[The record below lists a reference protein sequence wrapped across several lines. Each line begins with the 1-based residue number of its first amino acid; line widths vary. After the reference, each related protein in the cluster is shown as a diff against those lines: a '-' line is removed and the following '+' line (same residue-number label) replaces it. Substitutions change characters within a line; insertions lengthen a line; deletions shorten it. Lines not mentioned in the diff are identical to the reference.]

1 MSEQRHVRLVRCPN
15 CKNLLPD
22 YSVFQCGG
30 CGIVLRVKDKNFEV
44 DGVSGDFLLGDDGS
58 INDVRSNGSSASM
71 TRRMEISGEMY
82 ERQVYSSWGRGD
94 RRSFEY
100 EGGMDEN
107 VAGSSKEFG
116 GSKYGVGLGYG
127 SHRSDRRF
135 DQRSGERGEN
145 EYFRGTKRG
154 DVERVRYSSS
164 MHSYEGPSELG
175 RNYDYVDTA
184 QFVKSRSDFTEFK
197 KVDYVEQ
204 EKAEILRKLNDLKDQ
219 LSRIDVAS
227 KPKEK
232 VPTDRMVS
240 HQDPYSNPEIWLI
253 DGSRGQKRTSMQYSG
268 ADKHVARPSY
278 TSHYNEPQSYMD
290 SREMA
295 ARKFYPPMHT
305 SNQMQEFED
314 PSRSP
319 VLRGPSYGV
328 PPPLQQQYPH
338 PYYTPQYVNS
348 DMATLNTVKP
358 YSNDINMHTPSC
370 SCLQCYNKHPQV
382 LPTVT
387 SSVYGDKRYLDDPNN
402 PMLYPRDNN
411 SALGP
416 QDYDPRFAN
425 LPQRNYHNLK
435 LSKGQN
441 FGMGAS
447 DQRHPKAVPS
457 SGGRRCY
464 PISGG
469 APLFACCSCFE
480 LLQLPKK
487 FLYTQ
492 KSQNKIRCAACSKL
506 IFVEVTDKKLILSL
520 YEEAKES
527 PATDDDSSYTAK
539 KSTSNFVAN
548 CGGMDVSSDDYVSS
562 SYDIHLADRKQVS
575 ASAEKVLSY
584 NQSVG
589 VKSEHSVSSSTS
601 EDEDNKNTLN
611 GTNIKS
617 NSAELAT
624 EAIPL
629 RPPSGS
635 PLKDH
640 IDYSNRYSLA
650 NQSEKGSKNDLSE
663 QEMVSPVKVVSRQ
676 NSGKDSAGAT
686 ELDISSNEYFNT
698 GTSIESGDISREYQ
712 TRAKKGSPFFPDII
726 GESFQDRSGDS
737 FEDEI
742 TNVTVNG
749 NPIPNRLVKK
759 AEKFTGVIQ
768 PGDYWYDSRAGFWG
782 VMGGPCLGIIP
793 PSIEEFNFPMP
804 ETCAGGDTGV
814 FVNGRE
820 LHQKDLKLLGKRGLP
835 VDTDR
840 SYIIEISGR
849 VIVEESGEELDSLGK
864 LAPTVEK
871 TKRGFGM
878 RTPRAAR

>member
-15 CKNLLPD
+15 CNNLLSD
-22 YSVFQCGG
+22 YSVFQCAA
-30 CGIVLRVKDKNFEV
+30 CGFVLRVKDNNFEV

-58 INDVRSNGSSASM
+58 IDDVRSNGSFASM
-71 TRRMEISGEMY
+71 NRRMEISDEMH
-82 ERQVYSSWGRGD
+82 ERHVYSSRGRGD

-116 GSKYGVGLGYG
+116 GSRYGVGLGYG

-145 EYFRGTKRG
+145 EYFRGTQRG
-154 DVERVRYSSS
+154 DVGRVRYSSS
-164 MHSYEGPSELG
+164 VHSYEGPSDLG
-175 RNYDYVDTA
+175 RNYDYVETA
-184 QFVKSRSDFTEFK
+184 QFVKSRSDFAEFK

-204 EKAEILRKLNDLKDQ
+204 EKAEILRKLNELKDQ

-232 VPTDRMVS
+232 VPTDRTVF
-240 HQDPYSNPEIWLI
+240 HRDAYSNPEIWSS
-253 DGSRGQKRTSMQYSG
+253 DQSGGQKRTSMQYSG
-268 ADKHVARPSY
+268 SDKYVAGPSH
-278 TSHYNEPQSYMD
+278 TSHYNEPLSYMD
-290 SREMA
+290 SREMV
-295 ARKFYPPMHT
+295 ARKFYPTMHT
-305 SNQMQEFED
+305 PNQIQEFED
-314 PSRSP
+314 PSRAP

-328 PPPLQQQYPH
+328 RPPSPQQYPH
-338 PYYTPQYVNS
+338 PYHSAQYVNG
-348 DMATLNTVKP
+348 DMATLNTIKP
-358 YSNDINMHTPSC
+358 YSHNINMHTPSC

-382 LPTVT
+382 LPTIT
-387 SSVYGDKRYLDDPNN
+387 SSAYGDRRYLDDPNN
-402 PMLYPRDNN
+402 PMSYPRDKP

-416 QDYDPRFAN
+416 QDYDSRFMN
-425 LPQRNYHNLK
+425 LPQRNSRNLQW
-435 LSKGQN
+435 SNDQN
-441 FGMGAS
+441 LGVGVS
-447 DQRHPKAVPS
+447 DQQRYPKVAPS

-464 PISGG
+464 PIAGG

-480 LLQLPKK
+480 LLQLPGK

-492 KSQNKIRCAACSKL
+492 KSQKKIRCAACSTL
-506 IFVEVTDKKLILSL
+506 IFVEVADKKLILSL
-520 YEEAKES
+520 YEEAKKI
-527 PATDDDSSYTAK
+527 PATDDDSSDNSAS
-539 KSTSNFVAN
+539 ST
-548 CGGMDVSSDDYVSS
+548 
-562 SYDIHLADRKQVS
+562 YDIHLADRKQVS
-575 ASAEKVLSY
+575 ASPEKVLSS
-584 NQSVG
+584 NQSAG
-589 VKSEHSVSSSTS
+589 AKSEHSTSSLTS
-601 EDEDNKNTLN
+601 EDEDNKNTLSS
-611 GTNIKS
+611 TNIQS
-617 NSAELAT
+617 NSAELPT
-624 EAIPL
+624 EAIPP

-640 IDYSNRYSLA
+640 IDYSNRYTLA
-650 NQSEKGSKNDLSE
+650 NQSENESKNDLSE
-663 QEMVSPVKVVSRQ
+663 QQMKMPAKVISRQ
-676 NSGKDSAGAT
+676 NSGRDSAAAT

-698 GTSIESGDISREYQ
+698 GTSIESGDISREEDK

-726 GESFQDRSGDS
+726 RESFQDRSGDS

-759 AEKFTGVIQ
+759 AEKFAGLIQ
-768 PGDYWYDSRAGFWG
+768 PGEYWYDSRAGFWG
-782 VMGGPCLGIIP
+782 VVGGPCLGIIP

-804 ETCAGGDTGV
+804 KTCAGGDTGV

-835 VDTDR
+835 TYTDR

-849 VIVEESGEELDSLGK
+849 VLDEESGEELNSLGK

-871 TKRGFGM
+871 TKQGFGM
-878 RTPRAAR
+878 RTPRSAR